1 MIKVND
7 RFEFEKDTYGWKLH
21 DWSDGVNPKTKEP
34 TRTKRTTYHPNVIQ
48 VCNAVIDRE
57 AGGEGISDLDYVLMA
72 ITNARDE
79 LLEAIDTLS
88 QEEGNDN

>member
-57 AGGEGISDLDYVLMA
+57 AGKEIAADLNMVKMF
-72 ITNARDE
+72 ITNARGE
-79 LLEAIDTLS
+79 LLEAINTLS
-88 QEEGNDN
+88 QENTDDN